1 MTVLSTPRMLT
12 MTMMVFWMRMTS
24 CNFTSVVIMSLDM
37 DSVIRFS
44 KWTLNVSKD
53 IQIFK
58 SGFNYIYFYLS
69 ILLQRRQLKCPSC

>member
-1 MTVLSTPRMLT
+1 MILMMTVMVCMTARRMMTVTVLSTPRMLT

-44 KWTLNVSKD
+44 KWTLNVS
-53 IQIFK
+53 
-58 SGFNYIYFYLS
+58 
-69 ILLQRRQLKCPSC
+69 

>member
-1 MTVLSTPRMLT
+1 MMMVMVCMTARRMMTATVLSTPRMLT

-44 KWTLNVSKD
+44 KWTLNVS
-53 IQIFK
+53 
-58 SGFNYIYFYLS
+58 
-69 ILLQRRQLKCPSC
+69 

>member
-1 MTVLSTPRMLT
+1 MILMMMVMVCMTARRMMTATVLSTPRMLT

-44 KWTLNVSKD
+44 KWTLNVS
-53 IQIFK
+53 
-58 SGFNYIYFYLS
+58 
-69 ILLQRRQLKCPSC
+69 

>member
-1 MTVLSTPRMLT
+1 MILMMMEMVCMTARRMMTVTVLSTPRMLT

-44 KWTLNVSKD
+44 KWTLNVS
-53 IQIFK
+53 
-58 SGFNYIYFYLS
+58 
-69 ILLQRRQLKCPSC
+69 

>member
-1 MTVLSTPRMLT
+1 MILMMMVMVCMTARRMMTVTVLSTPRMLT

-44 KWTLNVSKD
+44 KWTLNVS
-53 IQIFK
+53 
-58 SGFNYIYFYLS
+58 
-69 ILLQRRQLKCPSC
+69 